1 VSATG
6 ILAPMVSDESQ
17 VFISLLVIA
26 IGCGSIS
33 LNWVNHSGFWFIKEA
48 FGMSIGQ
55 ATKTHMM
62 VQTIVSVIGLIMVW
76 ILSLIL
82 T

>member
-1 VSATG
+1 
-6 ILAPMVSDESQ
+6 
-17 VFISLLVIA
+17 
-26 IGCGSIS
+26 
-33 LNWVNHSGFWFIKEA
+33 
-48 FGMSIGQ
+48 MSIGQ